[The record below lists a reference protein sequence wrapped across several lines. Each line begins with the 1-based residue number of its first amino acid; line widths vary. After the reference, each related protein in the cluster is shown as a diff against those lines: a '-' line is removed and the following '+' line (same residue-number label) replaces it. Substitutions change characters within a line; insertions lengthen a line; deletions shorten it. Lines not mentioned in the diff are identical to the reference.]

1 MPAATARVRIDGA
14 EFVFRPP
21 TVAEAESYLARPDA
35 AALATA
41 LLVDGDPGA
50 LARVADARPLALSHS
65 VLPRLF
71 AMAAAAREARG
82 KRAVARWR
90 SSETHL
96 GRMAESLLAFK
107 AYDGRSEPSE
117 TAVAGALHVAEWLDC
132 TRGVFRLL
140 HSLIKGLSR
149 GRR

>member
-1 MPAATARVRIDGA
+1 MATARVRIDGA

-21 TVAEAESYLARPDA
+21 TLAEAEEFLAGAEPGAFAARLLVEGDP
-35 AALATA
+35 AALARA
-41 LLVDGDPGA
+41 
-50 LARVADARPLALSHS
+50 ADARPLALGQS

-71 AMAAAAREARG
+71 ALAATAREARG

-107 AYDGRSEPSE
+107 AYDGSEEPSE
-117 TAVAGALHVAEWLDC
+117 ATIAGALHVAEWLDS

-149 GRR
+149 GRRG